1 MESRAL
7 QRMAPPGVTILV
19 SFLAFSSQ
27 WLFIHIEPGPLR
39 KGDTYLFNILVV
51 SLLICYF
58 RTCYTNPGKIPAH
71 WQELVKANGN
81 AQKVGQPIQKQ
92 RWCRKCEAY
101 KPPRAHHCKT
111 CKRCIMKMDHHCVWT
126 ANCISHLTLPHFVRF
141 LFYAVAA
148 MLYLEC
154 FLYTRCAVLWQKR
167 SLPSYL
173 GPNVYQLIH
182 LFLLVLTNSLVLFAL
197 ILLLGRTIW
206 SLALNMTT
214 IESWEVERHH
224 AVLRRAH
231 VLGGT
236 VYAPDGTKV
245 RLERQ
250 EFPWDVGIWTNL
262 CQGMGTRNVLAW
274 FWPFMKSPSIESG
287 LAFEHNGIDDPSK
300 PWPPPDPDR
309 MARVPRAQSPSSGN
323 GFTQPLD
330 IESFRQRQAAD
341 LRRFEDAD
349 GEYVVRRRPFHE
361 RLEDIQRR
369 GSLFQQYG
377 EIQDD
382 NEEALITDD
391 EDNGDDDDGDDDGA
405 VDQEILGQ
413 HGRDEDAGEEGWRN
427 KEGERL
433 ADFGVDEVADFY
445 DEDEVPL
452 AELMQKKKGGL

>member
-1 MESRAL
+1 
-7 QRMAPPGVTILV
+7 
-19 SFLAFSSQ
+19 
-27 WLFIHIEPGPLR
+27 
-39 KGDTYLFNILVV
+39 
-51 SLLICYF
+51 
-58 RTCYTNPGKIPAH
+58 
-71 WQELVKANGN
+71 
-81 AQKVGQPIQKQ
+81 
-92 RWCRKCEAY
+92 
-101 KPPRAHHCKT
+101 
-111 CKRCIMKMDHHCVWT
+111 
-126 ANCISHLTLPHFVRF
+126 
-141 LFYAVAA
+141 
-148 MLYLEC
+148 
-154 FLYTRCAVLWQKR
+154 
-167 SLPSYL
+167 
-173 GPNVYQLIH
+173 
-182 LFLLVLTNSLVLFAL
+182 
-197 ILLLGRTIW
+197 
-206 SLALNMTT
+206 
-214 IESWEVERHH
+214 
-224 AVLRRAH
+224 
-231 VLGGT
+231 
-236 VYAPDGTKV
+236 
-245 RLERQ
+245 
-250 EFPWDVGIWTNL
+250 
-262 CQGMGTRNVLAW
+262 
-274 FWPFMKSPSIESG
+274 
-287 LAFEHNGIDDPSK
+287 
-300 PWPPPDPDR
+300 